1 MRRGELFLRMPLLIL
16 IFLGLA
22 AACIPREGDV
32 CTLSPSALPFC
43 LRWAGSRGCSRQPPE
58 VQPDD
63 RTEEESEYR
72 VLEIT
77 FLAGQA
83 FSVHH
88 SHRALPEKLSLA
100 TTTPKKPP
108 TKRTSWNMLKCAYM
122 MVTFLFVS
130 YNRGDWVRRSCYLR
144 GQGGGRGAGRPRGE
158 REWRERRDCQASGG
172 VGEKIPLCKQNR
184 PCLPHSLSLSTTPL
198 HPLPPSWSL
207 DRSHS
212 LLH

>member
-1 MRRGELFLRMPLLIL
+1 MWPHRGVRAQVWSRRTAGEA
-16 IFLGLA
+16 GACGA
-22 AACIPREGDV
+22 AHRGGPAAGDQN
-32 CTLSPSALPFC
+32 
-43 LRWAGSRGCSRQPPE
+43 GNSRGRWTDGVELGKGGISGR
-58 VQPDD
+58 
-63 RTEEESEYR
+63 
-72 VLEIT
+72 
-77 FLAGQA
+77 AGQA

-144 GQGGGRGAGRPRGE
+144 GQGGGRGAGRPRGG